1 MILITGATGFLGSE
15 LAKQLAKTEKKI
27 RCLKRRMSVIPQ
39 ILNAYTNEIEWFEA
53 DILDLFALE
62 DALDGVTQ
70 VYHCAAIVSFNPADK
85 KRMIKAN
92 VEGTANLV
100 NLCNLKNIRLLH
112 VSSIA
117 AIGKGKRDEL
127 INENHIME
135 YSKDSNAYA
144 VSKYESEMEVWRG
157 IAEGLDAVIVNP
169 SIIIGATTGAEGS
182 GKIFETVRRGLKFY
196 TSGSCGL
203 VDVKDVAASMII
215 LMNSDITRERFI
227 INADNLTYKL
237 LFETTANFFNVP
249 PPQIFARPWMMEIAW
264 RASRFISL
272 FNGGKVD
279 LDKIS
284 AKAASSHKDYDASK
298 IKNATGIKF
307 RPINESIR
315 EICNQLTEIAKN
327 SELRTL
333 IG

>member
-15 LAKQLAKTEKKI
+15 LARQLAKKDKKV
-27 RCLKRRMSVIPQ
+27 RCLKRKLSVIPE
-39 ILNAYTNEIEWFEA
+39 ILHDYAADIEWFEA

-100 NLCNLKNIRLLH
+100 NLCNLKHIRLLH

-117 AIGKGKRDEL
+117 AIGEGKPNEL
-127 INENHIME
+127 INENHIIE

-169 SIIIGATTGAEGS
+169 SIIIGAAAGAEGS
-182 GKIFETVRRGLKFY
+182 GKIFETVRKGLKFY
-196 TSGSCGL
+196 TAGSCGL
-203 VDVKDVAASMII
+203 VDVQDVASSMVM
-215 LMNSDITRERFI
+215 LMNSDVTRERFI
-227 INADNLTYKL
+227 INAENVTYKS
-237 LFETTANFFNVP
+237 LFETTANFFNIP
-249 PPQIFARPWMMEIAW
+249 KPQIFAKPWMMEIAW
-264 RASRFISL
+264 RASRLLSF
-272 FNGGKVD
+272 FNGGKVG

-307 RPINESIR
+307 RPIDDAIR
-315 EICNQLTEIAKN
+315 EICDQLTAIATK
-327 SELRTL
+327 
-333 IG
+333 